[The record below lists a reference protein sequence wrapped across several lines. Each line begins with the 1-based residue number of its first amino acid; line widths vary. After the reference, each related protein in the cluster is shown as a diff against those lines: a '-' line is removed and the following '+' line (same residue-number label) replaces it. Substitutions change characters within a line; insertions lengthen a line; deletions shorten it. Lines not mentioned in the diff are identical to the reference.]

1 MTSEGIPSGSS
12 ASPRLSSEAALRR
25 MRQRIWDFDGTPREA
40 QARRVLLYLKKRAI
54 RNIERDR
61 DNAPR
66 GPYSGLTKRELRLS
80 RTCEPDWFRATR
92 NNCRG

>member
-25 MRQRIWDFDGTPREA
+25 MRQRIWDFDHTPREA

-54 RNIERDR
+54 QNIERDR

-66 GPYSGLTKRELRLS
+66 GPYSWLTKRELRLS
-80 RTCEPDWFRATR
+80 STCETDWY
-92 NNCRG
+92 

>member
-1 MTSEGIPSGSS
+1 MKPQNTLNCSIVR
-12 ASPRLSSEAALRR
+12 PRISSEAALRR

-66 GPYSGLTKRELRLS
+66 GPYSGLTKRELRLT
-80 RTCEPDWFRATR
+80 RTCETDWY
-92 NNCRG
+92 

>member
-12 ASPRLSSEAALRR
+12 ASPRLSSGAALRR
-25 MRQRIWDFDGTPREA
+25 MRQRIWDFDDTPREA

-66 GPYSGLTKRELRLS
+66 GPYSWLTKRELRLS
-80 RTCEPDWFRATR
+80 RTCETDWY
-92 NNCRG
+92 